1 MTPYTA
7 LQCQSTLQTGN
18 IYLKKNDL
26 LQESAFKTKLDY
38 EIVKYFNNLVSAY
51 HDGVTALKTGA
62 RN

>member
-1 MTPYTA
+1 MSVDAPNRKH
-7 LQCQSTLQTGN
+7 LLC
-18 IYLKKNDL
+18 L
-26 LQESAFKTKLDY
+26 LQERAFKTKLDY